1 MIPRARPGTPAQPDP
16 RDHSSP
22 RAHAG
27 TPAPSGTRIR
37 PGTCTRPGAARII
50 GVDPG
55 SRSTG
60 YGVVDSDGTRL
71 VHVAS
76 GFVRTGEGGWSD
88 RLRRIFEDLGAII
101 DAHTPGEFVIEKVF
115 VHRNVSSALK
125 LGQARGAA
133 ILAGATRALPVYEYS
148 PNEVKQAVTGRG
160 HATKEQIQHMTRV
173 LLALREPAQADQADA
188 LAVAICHAHVRAT
201 VARQERALANAA
213 GLRR

>member
-1 MIPRARPGTPAQPDP
+1 MSPPARM
-16 RDHSSP
+16 SP
-22 RAHAG
+22 RAQPGLRAR
-27 TPAPSGTRIR
+27 SGPQIR
-37 PGTCTRPGAARII
+37 SDTARII

-60 YGVVDSDGTRL
+60 YGVVDTDGTRL

-76 GFVRTGEGGWSD
+76 GFVRTGDGEWSD
-88 RLRRIFEDLGAII
+88 RLRMIFEDLGAII
-101 DAHTPGEFVIEKVF
+101 DTHAPGEFVIEKVF

-133 ILAGATRALPVYEYS
+133 ILAGATRSLPVYEYS

-160 HATKEQIQHMTRV
+160 HASKEQIQHMTRV
-173 LLALREPAQADQADA
+173 LLALREPSQADQADA

-201 VARQERALANAA
+201 VARHERALANAA
-213 GLRR
+213 GGLR